1 MKKASLMGAF
11 FVATYINFDNQ
22 SVLCLRQAYSYSF
35 NWILNYKLKPMKSK
49 HYTIHEMELV
59 YLPKLK
65 VSELPETTTSKKAV
79 EILMQLFNPN
89 TIRCQEEFIVIYL
102 NNNSRI
108 IGSQKLSKGGINA
121 TVVDIRLI
129 LSTALKCLAT
139 GIIISHNHPSGNL
152 KPSEKD
158 LFITKNINEGCKQV
172 EIKLLDHIIVTPD
185 SGYFSFADE
194 FLL

>member
-1 MKKASLMGAF
+1 
-11 FVATYINFDNQ
+11 
-22 SVLCLRQAYSYSF
+22 
-35 NWILNYKLKPMKSK
+35 MKSK

-59 YLPKLK
+59 YLPKLS
-65 VSELPETTTSKKAV
+65 VSELPETTTSKKAY
-79 EILMQLFNPN
+79 ELLMQLFNPN

-102 NNNSRI
+102 NNSSRVL
-108 IGSQKLSKGGINA
+108 GTQKLSKGGINA
-121 TVVDIRLI
+121 TIVDIRLI

-158 LFITKNINEGCKQV
+158 LFITKNINEGCKLV
-172 EIKLLDHIIVTPD
+172 DIKLLDHVIVTPD